1 MIKALFLSTG
11 AAAVVVFAILRTGQL
26 AMFTGDWFSPLFVL
40 LGGVFMAFSVSEHRE
55 SLLIER
61 LEAFRTG
68 CILFGVVGTLIG
80 IVAMMASMDNP
91 KMIGPALAL
100 ALLTLLWAACLNYIA
115 KLVIIS
121 KSGGG

>member
-11 AAAVVVFAILRTGQL
+11 AVALVAFAILRTGQL
-26 AMFTGDWFSPLFVL
+26 AMFTGDWLSPLFVL

-55 SLLIER
+55 TLLIER

-68 CILFGVVGTLIG
+68 CILFGAVGTLIG
-80 IVAMMASMDNP
+80 IVAIMGGMDNP
-91 KMIGPALAL
+91 MMIGPEHALAL
-100 ALLTLLWAACLNYIA
+100 TPLLWAACLNYIA

>member
-55 SLLIER
+55 TLLIER

-68 CILFGVVGTLIG
+68 CILFGAVGTLIG
-80 IVAMMASMDNP
+80 IVAIMGGMDNP
-91 KMIGPALAL
+91 MMIGPEHALAL
-100 ALLTLLWAACLNYIA
+100 TPLLWAACLNYIA

>member
-11 AAAVVVFAILRTGQL
+11 AAAVVVFSILQTGQL
-26 AMFTGDWFSPLFVL
+26 AMFLDLFSPLFVL

-55 SLLIER
+55 SLLIAR

-68 CILFGVVGTLIG
+68 CILSGAVGALIG
-80 IVAMMASMDNP
+80 IVAIMGGMDNP
-91 KMIGPALAL
+91 MMIGPAHAL
-100 ALLTLLWAACLNYIA
+100 ALTPLLWAACLNYIA

>member
-11 AAAVVVFAILRTGQL
+11 AAAVVAFAILQTGQL
-26 AMFTGDWFSPLFVL
+26 AMFLDLVPPLFVL

-68 CILFGVVGTLIG
+68 CILFGAVHTLIG
-80 IVAMMASMDNP
+80 IVATMASMGDP

-100 ALLTLLWAACLNYIA
+100 ALLTLFWAAYFNYIA

>member
-1 MIKALFLSTG
+1 MVKTLFLSTG
-11 AAAVVVFAILRTGQL
+11 AAALVVFAIVRTDQL
-26 AMFTGDWFSPLFVL
+26 GMFTGDLFSPLFVF
-40 LGGVFMAFSVSEHRE
+40 LGGIFIASSVSEHRE
-55 SLLIER
+55 NLLIER

-68 CILFGVVGTLIG
+68 CILFGAVGTLIG
-80 IVAMMASMDNP
+80 IVAMMAGMDNP

>member
-1 MIKALFLSTG
+1 MIKTLFLSTG
-11 AAAVVVFAILRTGQL
+11 AVAVVAFAILQTGQL
-26 AMFTGDWFSPLFVL
+26 AMFLDLISPLFVL

-55 SLLIER
+55 TLLIER

-80 IVAMMASMDNP
+80 FVAIMAGIDNP
-91 KMIGPALAL
+91 MMIGPSLAL
-100 ALLTLLWAACLNYIA
+100 ALLTLVWAACLNYIA

>member
-11 AAAVVVFAILRTGQL
+11 AAAVVVFSILQTGQL
-26 AMFTGDWFSPLFVL
+26 AMFLDLFSPLFVL

>member
-11 AAAVVVFAILRTGQL
+11 AAAVVVFSILQTGQL
-26 AMFTGDWFSPLFVL
+26 AMFLDLFSPLFVL

-68 CILFGVVGTLIG
+68 CILFGAVHTCIG
-80 IVAMMASMDNP
+80 IVSTMACMGDP

-100 ALLTLLWAACLNYIA
+100 VLLTLFWAAYFNYIA

>member
-11 AAAVVVFAILRTGQL
+11 AAAVVVFSILQTGQL
-26 AMFTGDWFSPLFVL
+26 AMFLDLFSPLFVL

-55 SLLIER
+55 NLLIAR
-61 LEAFRTG
+61 LEAFRSG
-68 CILFGVVGTLIG
+68 CILFGAVGMFMG

-100 ALLTLLWAACLNYIA
+100 ALLTLFWAAVFNYMA
-115 KLVIIS
+115 KMVIIS
-121 KSGGG
+121 KSNGG

>member
-1 MIKALFLSTG
+1 MIKTVISCIGAVALILY
-11 AAAVVVFAILRTGQL
+11 AILMTDQL

-55 SLLIER
+55 NLLIER

-80 IVAMMASMDNP
+80 FVAIMAGMDNP
-91 KMIGPALAL
+91 MMIGPSLAL
-100 ALLTLLWAACLNYIA
+100 ALLTLVWAACLNYIA

>member
-1 MIKALFLSTG
+1 MIKTLFLSIG
-11 AAAVVVFAILRTGQL
+11 AVALVLFAILRTGQL
-26 AMFTGDWFSPLFVL
+26 AMFTADWFSPMFIL

>member
-11 AAAVVVFAILRTGQL
+11 AAAVVVFSILHTGQL
-26 AMFTGDWFSPLFVL
+26 AMFLDLFSPLFVL

-68 CILFGVVGTLIG
+68 CTLFGVVGSLIG
-80 IVAMMASMDNP
+80 IVTLMANVDDP
-91 KMIGPALAL
+91 KAIGPALAF
-100 ALLTLLWAACLNYIA
+100 ALMTLFWAAFFNYVA
-115 KLVIIS
+115 KLMIIS
-121 KSGGG
+121 KSSDG

>member
-11 AAAVVVFAILRTGQL
+11 AVALVAFAILQTGQL
-26 AMFTGDWFSPLFVL
+26 AMFLDLVPPLFVL

-55 SLLIER
+55 TLLIER

-68 CILFGVVGTLIG
+68 CILFGAVGTLIG
-80 IVAMMASMDNP
+80 IVAIMGGMDNP
-91 KMIGPALAL
+91 MMIGPEHALAL
-100 ALLTLLWAACLNYIA
+100 TPLLWAACLNYIA

>member
-11 AAAVVVFAILRTGQL
+11 AAAVVVFSILQTGQL
-26 AMFTGDWFSPLFVL
+26 AMFLDLFSPLFVL

-55 SLLIER
+55 TLLIER

-68 CILFGVVGTLIG
+68 CILFGAVGTLIG
-80 IVAMMASMDNP
+80 IVAMMAGMDNP

>member
-26 AMFTGDWFSPLFVL
+26 AMFTGDWLSPLFVL

-55 SLLIER
+55 NLLIER

-68 CILFGVVGTLIG
+68 CILFGAVGTLIP
-80 IVAMMASMDNP
+80 IVAIMGGMDNP
-91 KMIGPALAL
+91 MMIGPAHAL
-100 ALLTLLWAACLNYIA
+100 ALTPLLWAACLNYIA

>member
-11 AAAVVVFAILRTGQL
+11 AVALVAFAILQTGQL
-26 AMFTGDWFSPLFVL
+26 AMFLDLISPLFVL

-68 CILFGVVGTLIG
+68 CILFGAVHTLIG
-80 IVAMMASMDNP
+80 IVATMASMGDP

>member
-1 MIKALFLSTG
+1 MTKPVILCVGALSLVMWTIDNQDQWS
-11 AAAVVVFAILRTGQL
+11 
-26 AMFTGDWFSPLFVL
+26 MFTGDWFSPLFVL
-40 LGGVFMAFSVSEHRE
+40 LGGTFVALTVSKDRE
-55 SLLIER
+55 NLLIER

-68 CILFGVVGTLIG
+68 CILFGAVGLLIG

-100 ALLTLLWAACLNYIA
+100 ALLTLLWAAVLNYIA

-121 KSGGG
+121 KSNGG

>member
-1 MIKALFLSTG
+1 MIKTLFLSIG
-11 AAAVVVFAILRTGQL
+11 AVALVLFAILRTGQL
-26 AMFTGDWFSPLFVL
+26 AMFTADWFSPMFIL

-68 CILFGVVGTLIG
+68 CILFGAVHTLIG
-80 IVAMMASMDNP
+80 IVATMASMGDP

-100 ALLTLLWAACLNYIA
+100 ALLTLFWAAYFNYIA

>member
-11 AAAVVVFAILRTGQL
+11 AAAVVVFSILQTGQL
-26 AMFTGDWFSPLFVL
+26 AMFLDLFSPLFVL
-40 LGGVFMAFSVSEHRE
+40 LGGVFMAFSVSEHRKT
-55 SLLIER
+55 LLIER

-68 CILFGVVGTLIG
+68 CILFGAVGTLIG
-80 IVAMMASMDNP
+80 IVAMMAGMDNP

>member
-11 AAAVVVFAILRTGQL
+11 AAAVVVFSILQTGQL
-26 AMFTGDWFSPLFVL
+26 AMFLDLFPPLFVL
-40 LGGVFMAFSVSEHRE
+40 LGGIFIAFSVSKDRE
-55 SLLIER
+55 NLLIER

-68 CILFGVVGTLIG
+68 CILFGAVGTLIP
-80 IVAMMASMDNP
+80 IVAIMGGMDNP
-91 KMIGPALAL
+91 MMIGPAHAL
-100 ALLTLLWAACLNYIA
+100 ALTPLLWAACLNYIA

>member
-11 AAAVVVFAILRTGQL
+11 AAAVVVFSILQTGQL
-26 AMFTGDWFSPLFVL
+26 AMFLDLFSPLFVL

-68 CILFGVVGTLIG
+68 CILFGAVHTLIG
-80 IVAMMASMDNP
+80 IVATMASMGNP

>member
-1 MIKALFLSTG
+1 MIKTLFLSIG
-11 AAAVVVFAILRTGQL
+11 AVALVLFAILRTGQL
-26 AMFTGDWFSPLFVL
+26 AMFTADWFSPMFIL

-100 ALLTLLWAACLNYIA
+100 ALLTLLWAACFNYIA

>member
-1 MIKALFLSTG
+1 MIKTLFLSIG
-11 AAAVVVFAILRTGQL
+11 AVALVLFAVLRTGQL

>member
-11 AAAVVVFAILRTGQL
+11 AAAVVVFSILQTGQL
-26 AMFTGDWFSPLFVL
+26 AMFLDLFSPLFVL

-68 CILFGVVGTLIG
+68 CILFGAVHTLIG
-80 IVAMMASMDNP
+80 IVATMASMGNP
-91 KMIGPALAL
+91 RMIGPALAL
-100 ALLTLLWAACLNYIA
+100 ALLTLFWAAYFNYIA

>member
-68 CILFGVVGTLIG
+68 CILFGAVGTLIG
-80 IVAMMASMDNP
+80 FVAIMAGMDNP
-91 KMIGPALAL
+91 MMIGPAHAL
-100 ALLTLLWAACLNYIA
+100 ALTPLLWAACLNYIA

>member
-1 MIKALFLSTG
+1 MIKTLFLSTG
-11 AAAVVVFAILRTGQL
+11 AVAVVAFAIFSTGQL

-55 SLLIER
+55 SLLIAR

-80 IVAMMASMDNP
+80 IVAMMASMDNS

>member
-1 MIKALFLSTG
+1 MIKTLFLSTG
-11 AAAVVVFAILRTGQL
+11 AVALVAFAILRTGQL
-26 AMFTGDWFSPLFVL
+26 AVFTGDWFSPLFVL

>member
-11 AAAVVVFAILRTGQL
+11 AAAVVVFSILQTGQL
-26 AMFTGDWFSPLFVL
+26 AMFLDLFSPLFVL

-80 IVAMMASMDNP
+80 FVAIMAGMDNP
-91 KMIGPALAL
+91 MMIGPALAL

>member
-11 AAAVVVFAILRTGQL
+11 AAAVVGFSILQTGQL
-26 AMFTGDWFSPLFVL
+26 AMFLDLFSPLFVL

-55 SLLIER
+55 TLLIER

-68 CILFGVVGTLIG
+68 CILFGAVGTLIG
-80 IVAMMASMDNP
+80 IVAMMAGMDNP

-100 ALLTLLWAACLNYIA
+100 ALMTLLWAACLNYIA

>member
-11 AAAVVVFAILRTGQL
+11 AAAVVVFSILQTGQL
-26 AMFTGDWFSPLFVL
+26 AMFVDLFSPLFVL

-68 CILFGVVGTLIG
+68 CILFGAVHTLIG
-80 IVAMMASMDNP
+80 IVATMASMGNP

-100 ALLTLLWAACLNYIA
+100 ALLTLFWAAYFNYIA

>member
-1 MIKALFLSTG
+1 MVKTLFLSAG
-11 AAAVVVFAILRTGQL
+11 AVALVAFAILDTGQL
-26 AMFTGDWFSPLFVL
+26 HLFSDLFSPSFVL

-68 CILFGVVGTLIG
+68 CILFGAVGTLIG
-80 IVAMMASMDNP
+80 ILAMMASMDNP

-100 ALLTLLWAACLNYIA
+100 SLLTLFWAACFSYLA

-121 KSGGG
+121 KSGGS